1 MTEELQH
8 GLEDFRLYRHKDK
21 LQLKTDLRMDATC
34 KKCNEIFT
42 AQISVIDELIHNG
55 FGILNILTDRL
66 YDQIVEYSSHGS
78 SRSDAAFYKF
88 KNEVIA
94 GGGTYNPCADVVEK
108 SNDSE
113 NLYNGSFDLPG
124 AKYYVTCPVEDCFAS
139 DQNDKS
145 ALRNIVIHL
154 NDSHKWTREAIA
166 DWLESIHDPTGE
178 NGPNLNFQVKEETDE
193 NI

>member
-8 GLEDFRLYRHKDK
+8 GLEDFKLYRHEDK
-21 LQLKTDLRMDATC
+21 LQLKVDLRMDATC

-42 AQISVIDELIHNG
+42 AQISVIDELINNG

-78 SRSDAAFYKF
+78 NRSDDAFYKF

-94 GGGTYNPCADVVEK
+94 VDGTYNPCADVVEK
-108 SNDSE
+108 SNDADT
-113 NLYNGSFDLPG
+113 LYNGSFDLPG
-124 AKYYVTCPVEDCFAS
+124 AKYLVACPAEDCFLKETDMS
-139 DQNDKS
+139 P
-145 ALRNIVIHL
+145 LRNIVIHL

>member
-1 MTEELQH
+1 MTDELQH
-8 GLEDFRLYRHKDK
+8 GLEDFKLYKHDDK

-55 FGILNILTDRL
+55 FGILNILTSKL

-88 KNEVIA
+88 RNEVIA
-94 GGGTYNPCADVVEK
+94 VDGTYNPCADVVEK
-108 SNDSE
+108 SNDSDT
-113 NLYNGSFDLPG
+113 LYNGSFDLPG
-124 AKYYVTCPVEDCFAS
+124 AKYNVSCPVEDCFGKGIAPS
-139 DQNDKS
+139 P
-145 ALRNIVIHL
+145 LRDIVIHL